1 VIRAGTVSN
10 VPPSSLK
17 TRAKQWLLVGGPAD
31 GLTQW
36 HHAGL
41 STVSVADAKDPS
53 RLHYYVGRQIEVD
66 GETYQVGIHE
76 NVFDDVELVT
86 LIRC

>member
-1 VIRAGTVSN
+1 M
-10 VPPSSLK
+10 PPSSLK
-17 TRAKQWLLVGGPAD
+17 TRAKQWLLVGGPGD

-53 RLHYYVGRQIEVD
+53 RLHYYVGRQIEID
-66 GETYQVGIHE
+66 GETYPRLAFTRTSSTTS
-76 NVFDDVELVT
+76 NWSP
-86 LIRC
+86 